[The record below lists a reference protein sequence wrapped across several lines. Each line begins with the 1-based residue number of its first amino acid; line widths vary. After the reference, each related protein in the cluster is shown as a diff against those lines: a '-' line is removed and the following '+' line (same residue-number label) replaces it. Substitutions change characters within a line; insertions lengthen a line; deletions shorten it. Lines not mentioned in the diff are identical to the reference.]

1 MPAELDLDL
10 GTDFESAGAA
20 ASRSASVG
28 KNLNRCIY
36 GTFHLGDDLFAI
48 EMSELQEVVNAPES
62 FQKMPLAPGFLC
74 GLFNLRGTIL
84 PVIDLH
90 LLLRTAEEL
99 APGSDR
105 CLAVLRQGAARVGVL
120 FDGIG
125 GILRL
130 TPGKVVPVH
139 PQPHSNA
146 AQKIPVKGILC
157 QGEQDRVIQVL
168 DLTGLLSI
176 QNLPLL
182 ETVSGQGEAKHSL
195 RARDL
200 NREKLVGFKIGDCNL
215 ALEMKCVVAIIDNK
229 AQKPSP
235 YRSSLCGF
243 VVPFLGRMVP
253 VIRMGRL
260 LELESASQPQ
270 RIVICRIGEEQIGF
284 EVDDVTSIIP
294 YSRDKILPIP
304 ILAEHRAAVFYGCFT
319 DRNGTDF
326 IVLNEQGTLSNSEIT
341 ETVEGFRR
349 LSAAQVSVD
358 ARKASPFVKVITFR
372 MGKLYALKL
381 HEVMEVLNCPAELI
395 HAPNMPGA
403 VLGVMNLRGTPISVL
418 DPRKLFDLQPA
429 EPGGSPALLV
439 FQHESRRVAIRVD
452 EVESIVSLPT
462 AANEQL
468 PPVLF
473 RDEKPKLHGGFER
486 GAETMSRG
494 VKTALIVLSANEIVA
509 RLIAAL
515 ES

>member
-1 MPAELDLDL
+1 MPTELELDLDL
-10 GTDFESAGAA
+10 ESPGAA
-20 ASRSASVG
+20 APTPTSAG
-28 KNLNRCIY
+28 KDLKRCIY
-36 GTFHLGDDLFAI
+36 GTFCLGDDLFAI
-48 EMSELQEVVNAPES
+48 EMSDLQEVVKAPDA
-62 FQKMPLAPGFLC
+62 FQKMPLAPDFLR

-90 LLLRTAEEL
+90 LLLRTPEPTASGA
-99 APGSDR
+99 AP

-130 TPGKVVPVH
+130 APGKVVPVH
-139 PQPHSNA
+139 PQPRSNG
-146 AQKIPVKGILC
+146 AQPIPVKAILC

-168 DLTGLLSI
+168 DLTALLSI

-182 ETVSGQGEAKHSL
+182 ERISGQDEAQHSL

-235 YRSSLCGF
+235 YRSSLCSSI
-243 VVPFLGRMVP
+243 VSFLGRMIP
-253 VIRMGRL
+253 VIQMGRL
-260 LELESASQPQ
+260 LDLQSVSQPQ

-294 YSRDKILPIP
+294 YSREKVLPIP

-319 DRNGTDF
+319 DRNGIDF
-326 IVLNEQGTLSNSEIT
+326 IVLNEQGTLSKSEIT

-349 LSAAQVSVD
+349 LSAGQASVD
-358 ARKASPFVKVITFR
+358 ARKAAPFVKVITFR

-429 EPGGSPALLV
+429 EPGASPALLV
-439 FQHESRRVAIRVD
+439 FQHENRRVAIRVD
-452 EVESIVSLPT
+452 EVESIVSLST

-468 PPVLF
+468 PPILF

-486 GAETMSRG
+486 GAETVSRG

-509 RLIAAL
+509 KLIAAL
-515 ES
+515 EA